1 MGVIDRLSR
10 LIRSNI
16 NDLIARAENPEKML
30 GQIIE
35 DMRRQLAQAKQEVAV
50 AIADER
56 KLRAQFEDERSGA
69 EEWERRARLAIREG
83 RDDLAKQA
91 LVRGQEHAQHAHDLE
106 EQWQKHRSE
115 TDKLKDSLRQL
126 NAKIEEAKRKKNL
139 LIAKQKRAEAQKRI
153 HDTLAGLSDKSA
165 FRAFDQMAE
174 KIESA
179 ERKALATAEVTEE
192 LTGDT
197 LVSEFRELE
206 AGGDAAVEDKLL
218 ALKASMGLLPAPE
231 TEEPKALGSGA
242 DDEIPE
248 AEIIEAADDGGPD
261 GQAAGAGDQAEV
273 AEVEAAG
280 DAEATGDAEAEGD
293 TETEAEVERSEG
305 A

>member
-1 MGVIDRLSR
+1 MGIIERLSR

-56 KLRAQFEDERSGA
+56 KLRAQFEEERSQA

-91 LVRGQEHAQHAHDLE
+91 LMRGSEHAQHAGELE
-106 EQWQKHRSE
+106 AQWQRHRAE
-115 TDKLKDSLRQL
+115 TERLKDSLRQL

-153 HDTLAGLSDKSA
+153 HDTMAGLQDKSA

-174 KIESA
+174 KIETE
-179 ERKALATAEVTEE
+179 ERKAIATAEVTEE
-192 LTGDT
+192 LTGDS
-197 LVSEFRELE
+197 LVQEFRALE
-206 AGGDAAVEDKLL
+206 AGGEAEVEDRLL
-218 ALKASMGLLPAPE
+218 ALKKEMGLLPAA
-231 TEEPKALGSGA
+231 EEERPRALESG

-248 AEIIEAADDGGPD
+248 AEIVAEEAEEGEEL
-261 GQAAGAGDQAEV
+261 AAGGDVEEEIEEPVRGEGSAAE
-273 AEVEAAG
+273 
-280 DAEATGDAEAEGD
+280 
-293 TETEAEVERSEG
+293 
-305 A
+305 

>member
-1 MGVIDRLSR
+1 MGIIDRLSR

-56 KLRAQFEDERSGA
+56 KLRSQYEEERSQA

-91 LVRGQEHAQHAHDLE
+91 LVRGQEHAQHFHELE
-106 EQWQKHRSE
+106 DQWQKHRHE
-115 TDKLKDSLRQL
+115 TDRLKDSLRQL

-153 HDTLAGLSDKSA
+153 HDTMAGLQDKSA

-179 ERKALATAEVTEE
+179 ERKAIATAEVTEE
-192 LTGDT
+192 LAGDT
-197 LVSEFRELE
+197 LVHEFKALE
-206 AGGDAAVEDKLL
+206 AGGDAAVEEKLL
-218 ALKASMGLLPAPE
+218 ALKSEMGLLPTGE
-231 TEEPKALGSGA
+231 DTEPKALESGN
-242 DDEIPE
+242 DSIPE
-248 AEIIEAADDGGPD
+248 AEIVADEGGGDEEEALG
-261 GQAAGAGDQAEV
+261 E
-273 AEVEAAG
+273 EAL
-280 DAEATGDAEAEGD
+280 AEADSGDEAE
-293 TETEAEVERSEG
+293 ERSGE

>member
-1 MGVIDRLSR
+1 MGIIDRLSR

-56 KLRAQFEDERSGA
+56 KLRSQFEEERSQA
-69 EEWERRARLAIREG
+69 VEWERRARLAIREG

-91 LVRGQEHAQHAHDLE
+91 LVRGQEHAQHAHDME
-106 EQWQKHRSE
+106 QQWQKHRGE
-115 TDKLKDSLRQL
+115 TERLKDSLRQL

-153 HDTLAGLSDKSA
+153 HDTMAGLQDKSA

-179 ERKALATAEVTEE
+179 ERKAIASAEVTEE
-192 LTGDT
+192 LSGDT
-197 LVSEFRELE
+197 LVHEFKALE
-206 AGGDAAVEDKLL
+206 AGGDAAVEEKLL
-218 ALKASMGLLPAPE
+218 ALKSEMGLLPTGEDA
-231 TEEPKALGSGA
+231 EPKALESGTDA
-242 DDEIPE
+242 IPE
-248 AEIIEAADDGGPD
+248 AEIMADEGSADEEEG
-261 GQAAGAGDQAEV
+261 V
-273 AEVEAAG
+273 AL
-280 DAEATGDAEAEGD
+280 AEAE
-293 TETEAEVERSEG
+293 EAEERSGE

>member
-1 MGVIDRLSR
+1 MGIIDRLSR

-56 KLRAQFEDERSGA
+56 KLRAQYEEERSGA
-69 EEWERRARLAIREG
+69 GEWERRARLAIREG

-91 LVRGQEHAQHAHDLE
+91 LVRGQEHARHAAELE
-106 EQWQKHRSE
+106 EQWQRHRGE
-115 TDKLKDSLRQL
+115 TERLKDSLRQL

-139 LIAKQKRAEAQKRI
+139 LIAKQRRAEAQQRI
-153 HDTLAGLSDKSA
+153 HDTMAGLQDKSA
-165 FRAFDQMAE
+165 FRAFDQMAD

-179 ERKALATAEVTEE
+179 ERKAIATAEVTEE
-192 LTGDT
+192 LSGDT
-197 LVSEFRELE
+197 LVHEFKALE
-206 AGGDAAVEDKLL
+206 AGGDAAVDEKLL
-218 ALKASMGLLPAPE
+218 ALKSEMGLLASGEPD
-231 TEEPKALGSGA
+231 EPKALEAGDS
-242 DDEIPE
+242 DDIPE
-248 AEIIEAADDGGPD
+248 AELVATNGAPETTEGESDGSETTEGLDVDVTEIEP
-261 GQAAGAGDQAEV
+261 V
-273 AEVEAAG
+273 V
-280 DAEATGDAEAEGD
+280 EGD
-293 TETEAEVERSEG
+293 ERSEE